1 MASVGIFTPDLLIYS
16 FPEMTAT
23 DEHMKYPFCL
33 VYTTNLYLYHMFHLL
48 SLVLTTIMCFQKT
61 CVIMFPIWGKQHL
74 WNRFS
79 FTSVVVVFVCSV
91 VVYLPRVL
99 SYTFLVFCRIPSSCS
114 GETYISTH
122 RTRWY
127 MLFQV
132 WQNLYKIYRNI
143 FLGRHRSICQLN
155 NNNGDLCDIYIL

>member
-33 VYTTNLYLYHMFHLL
+33 AYTTNLYLSHMFHLL
-48 SLVLTTIMCFQKT
+48 SLFLTTMMCFQKA
-61 CVIMFPIWGKQHL
+61 CVIMFPNWGKQHL

-79 FTSVVVVFVCSV
+79 FTSVVVVFACSV

-99 SYTFLVFCRIPSSCS
+99 EKF
-114 GETYISTH
+114 YI
-122 RTRWY
+122 Y
-127 MLFQV
+127 YAQ
-132 WQNLYKIYRNI
+132 
-143 FLGRHRSICQLN
+143 
-155 NNNGDLCDIYIL
+155 D